1 METSVIRHMDD
12 KLVQVVKGF
21 LPEGSEVLKIYKE
34 GDDIK
39 VDVSLPGGSGD
50 MTCSLK
56 KNHAGELYLE

>member
-1 METSVIRHMDD
+1 MDE
-12 KLVQVVKGF
+12 KLVAVVKGF
-21 LPEGSEVLKIYKE
+21 LPEGSEVLKIYKD

-39 VDVSLPGGSGD
+39 VDVNIPGGGG